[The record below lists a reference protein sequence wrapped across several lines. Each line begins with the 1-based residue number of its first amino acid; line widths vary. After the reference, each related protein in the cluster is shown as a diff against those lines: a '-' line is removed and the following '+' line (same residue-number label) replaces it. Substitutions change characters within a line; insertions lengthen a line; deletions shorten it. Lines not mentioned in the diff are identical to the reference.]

1 MKKTI
6 TAMAAGFAVQLVGL
20 VFIHSFL
27 LKPDYLATASL
38 WRAQEAQIERV
49 WAMLLAIL
57 IYVIGAV
64 LIYKRGLERKPWI
77 GQGLRFGILLALAV
91 VVNSSLSAWVILPI
105 PLMLAVKWIVSESV
119 LSLVFGLVV
128 AAICQTKPAPG

>member
-1 MKKTI
+1 MIIPKLHRISDISNQISAGEKTI
-6 TAMAAGFAVQLVGL
+6 TAMAARFAVQLGGL

-57 IYVIGAV
+57 IYAIGAV
-64 LIYKRGLERKPWI
+64 LI
-77 GQGLRFGILLALAV
+77 
-91 VVNSSLSAWVILPI
+91 
-105 PLMLAVKWIVSESV
+105 
-119 LSLVFGLVV
+119 
-128 AAICQTKPAPG
+128 